1 MEYEAISRFGGA
13 FILITGASALA
24 LLSGALFRAPEGY
37 EGANGLHVRPGKR
50 RFGST
55 RPCPTLSTTGAARM
69 DTASGIRVQEH
80 DMKLSKRCEYAL
92 RALIDLGIASELGWP
107 MLQISELAAKEK
119 LPIKFLEQIFTQL
132 KAAGYVKSRRGKFG
146 GYSLARPMSQIKF
159 GAVIRLID
167 GPLAPIRCVSATSY
181 ARCSCPDEVHCGLR
195 MLMFD
200 VRNAITTILDRFTL
214 ADIVEITL
222 RKYRRDKVAPPFLH
236 RSIPLASILSKEGEP
251 PVRDESRVEALKQ
264 LSGSRG
270 SQLHNGRAKGAA
282 K

>member
-1 MEYEAISRFGGA
+1 
-13 FILITGASALA
+13 
-24 LLSGALFRAPEGY
+24 
-37 EGANGLHVRPGKR
+37 
-50 RFGST
+50 
-55 RPCPTLSTTGAARM
+55 
-69 DTASGIRVQEH
+69 
-80 DMKLSKRCEYAL
+80 MKLSKRGEYAL

-107 MLQISELAAKEK
+107 MLQISELATKEK

-146 GYSLARPMSQIKF
+146 GYSLARPTNRIKF
-159 GAVIRLID
+159 GAIIRLID

-200 VRNAITTILDRFTL
+200 VRNAITAVLDRFTL

-236 RSIPLASILSKEGEP
+236 RSISLASILSKGDEP
-251 PVRDESRVEALKQ
+251 SLHGRSRMEV
-264 LSGSRG
+264 SGSRG
-270 SQLHNGRAKGAA
+270 GQLHNGRAKGAA